1 MATYKV
7 IQDIEAEDKLI
18 GPLSLR
24 QFIYAAICI
33 TSGFLTFWL
42 TSKGGWFL
50 GVLFIPPALL
60 FGFLAVPWKG
70 DQPTEVWALAKV
82 NFMMKPRNRIWN
94 QSGVKELVTITAPK
108 TIERV
113 YTNGL
118 SQTEVRS
125 RLKALAD
132 TIDSRGWVI
141 KNISAATYC
150 PSLNQQNQPNQERL
164 LNVDTMP
171 QEVPSFTTQASD
183 DMLDMQNNPVAQKFG
198 NMIAASEKAHRD
210 ELIAR
215 MNTADQPAPVA
226 PPTPISAMPA
236 APSPMQP
243 SAPAGN
249 DYWFL
254 NQPDQT
260 ATTLPQDTVTFNTQV
275 VAPGTTPDALPVP
288 SAAPT
293 AAEEEFIK
301 HLKAE
306 PAFSPNMHGH
316 LHVVQP
322 LSVQQQMAQQQA
334 QQMAAMQAQQAAAMP
349 AFNTTQPPTPLQQV
363 TPSAPAPVASPA
375 ISSAPAAAQQVTPA
389 QDTAILDLARNDDL
403 NVATLAREAQKR
415 KELQDEVV
423 ISLH

>member
-33 TSGFLTFWL
+33 GCGFLCFWL
-42 TSKGGWFL
+42 SSKGGWYL
-50 GVLFIPPALL
+50 GIVFIPPALL

-70 DQPTEVWALAKV
+70 DQPTEVWALAKI

-141 KNISAATYC
+141 KNISAASYSQ
-150 PSLNQQNQPNQERL
+150 PGFLAQQSTDRL
-164 LNVDTMP
+164 LEVDAMP
-171 QEVPSFTTQASD
+171 QDVPAFTTQASD

-210 ELIAR
+210 QIVAR
-215 MNTADQPAPVA
+215 MNAPEQPMPVA
-226 PPTPISAMPA
+226 PPVPMTP
-236 APSPMQP
+236 APIAPPTTQPMQ
-243 SAPAGN
+243 PAGN

-254 NQPDQT
+254 NQPAQGG
-260 ATTLPQDTVTFNTQV
+260 TTLPQDTVTFNTQV
-275 VAPGTTPDALPVP
+275 VAPGTTPDALPITA
-288 SAAPT
+288 AAPT
-293 AAEEEFIK
+293 PAEEEFIK
-301 HLKAE
+301 HLKAQ
-306 PAFSPNMHGH
+306 PVFSPNMHGH

-322 LSVQQQMAQQQA
+322 LSAQQA
-334 QQMAAMQAQQAAAMP
+334 QAQADNAQAMQQAAQPAQQAVA
-349 AFNTTQPPTPLQQV
+349 QPGVPLQQV
-363 TPSAPAPVASPA
+363 TPSAPAP
-375 ISSAPAAAQQVTPA
+375 APQAPPQVAAAAATEQVTPA

>member
-33 TSGFLTFWL
+33 ASGFLCFWL
-42 TSKGGWFL
+42 SSKGGWFL
-50 GVLFIPPALL
+50 GIVFIPPAIL

-70 DQPTEVWALAKV
+70 DQPTEVWALAKI

-118 SQTEVRS
+118 SQNEVHS

-141 KNISAATYC
+141 KNISAANYSQ
-150 PSLNQQNQPNQERL
+150 PGFLNPQQATDRL
-164 LNVDTMP
+164 LQVDTIP
-171 QEVPSFTTQASD
+171 QDVPAFTTQASE

-210 ELIAR
+210 EIVAR
-215 MNTADQPAPVA
+215 MNAPDQPAPVA
-226 PPTPISAMPA
+226 PPTPITAAPIAPPTPA
-236 APSPMQP
+236 AQ
-243 SAPAGN
+243 AAGN

-254 NQPDQT
+254 NQPAQS

-275 VAPGTTPDALPVP
+275 VAPGTTPDALPVTA
-288 SAAPT
+288 AAPT
-293 AAEEEFIK
+293 PAEEEFIK

-306 PAFSPNMHGH
+306 PVFSPNMHGH

-322 LSVQQQMAQQQA
+322 LSAQQEAAQAAMAQPAA
-334 QQMAAMQAQQAAAMP
+334 QAMQQPGMAQAVP
-349 AFNTTQPPTPLQQV
+349 APAVPLQQV
-363 TPSAPAPVASPA
+363 TPSAPAPVAPPMPQNA
-375 ISSAPAAAQQVTPA
+375 ATAPAQQVTPA